1 MFHAGEHLTKIGLKR
16 PLVCYTGKSLK
27 TKIGFKRMLVY
38 EARTFLRKVRFKRML
53 IYHVGKCVRHMR
65 FIRILVYRDRRK
77 IKEKWPKSRLII
89 LRNVS
94 GKLVLKEM

>member
-1 MFHAGEHLTKIGLKR
+1 MTKIGLKR

-27 TKIGFKRMLVY
+27 TKLGQFKRTLVY

-53 IYHVGKCVRHMR
+53 ICRIGKCVRDMG
-65 FIRILVYRDRRK
+65 FIRILVYHDRRK
-77 IKEKWPKSRLII
+77 IKEKWPKSLLII

-94 GKLVLKEM
+94 EKLVLKEMWSLKS